1 MNTAPPADA
10 PKACAACRSGERFT
24 VPFSMAF
31 QPIVDVTTGAVWAYE
46 ALVRGPAGEPAATIL
61 AQVTDQ
67 NRYAFDQACRKRAI
81 ELAARLGLAETGAR
95 LSINFLPNAVYDPK
109 TCLAVTLSAARR
121 TGFPLDRLLFE
132 ITESEKVTDHDHLAG
147 IVRHYQEMGFLT
159 AIDDFGA
166 GFSGLTLLARFQP
179 NVIKLD
185 MELVRGIDENPVRR
199 SIVASM
205 LGICRDLGIM
215 PLAEGIETVGEAR
228 ALLDLGVSLQQGYL
242 YARPGFECL
251 PPIARPDL
259 EATRQVA

>member
-1 MNTAPPADA
+1 
-10 PKACAACRSGERFT
+10 
-24 VPFSMAF
+24 MAF